1 MESKCDLN
9 KLKKRVKTL
18 MSKPQPEQRTPE
30 WFKERQ
36 TRITASE
43 AASCLDKSESVCKS
57 YVDEFNIS
65 NFKYK
70 TEPLN
75 PYETKEDYI
84 IKKCSAFY
92 GKAVFKDNQFTLWGK
107 KYEEVANRLYSKL
120 YNTKV
125 HEFGL
130 ISHNRVKWLAASPD
144 GITENGIM
152 IEIKCPKS
160 RKIDSSI
167 PPLYYWVQ
175 VQIQLEVCDLEECD
189 FLECEIEEINTEED
203 FLNIKLSGNQ
213 DLGIIFQILDSGP
226 DPKFIYPPIE
236 LITQQD
242 YINWKNEILQ
252 SNSNPSNLQPI
263 YYYISKYNVIRIK
276 RSKLWFS
283 NVRSTIK
290 KTWEII
296 MRLQSNKDDFE
307 KYKESIHLIKNK
319 TFLEKW
325 NGTSCLI
332 HDNDSTFIRDQPTR
346 DSSHD
351 STSLGNNLEQNC
363 IKTTSEE
370 SDSSE
375 DTEMCLID
383 SSE

>member
-1 MESKCDLN
+1 MEVNFVSNSNSINRLR
-9 KLKKRVKTL
+9 KRVKTL
-18 MSKPQPEQRTPE
+18 MGKPQPEQRTPE
-30 WFKERQ
+30 WFKQRQ

-43 AASCLDKSESVCKS
+43 AASCLDKSESVCNT
-57 YVDEFNIS
+57 YVNEFNVK

-92 GKAVFKDNQFTLWGK
+92 GESVFKDNQFTLWGK

-125 HEFGL
+125 YEFGL
-130 ISHNRVKWLAASPD
+130 ISHNRLKWLAASPD
-144 GITENGIM
+144 GITQDGIM

-189 FLECEIEEINTEED
+189 FLECEIEEINSEEE
-203 FLNIKLSGNQ
+203 FMNVKLSENQ
-213 DLGIIFQILDSGP
+213 DVGIIFQILDSGL

-236 LITQQD
+236 LITQED
-242 YINWKNEILQ
+242 YVNWKNEILQ
-252 SNSNPSNLQPI
+252 SNNNPSNLQPI

-276 RSKLWFS
+276 RSKQWFNSVKS
-283 NVRSTIK
+283 NIK

-296 MRLQSNKDDFE
+296 MRLQNNKDDFE

-332 HDNDSTFIRDQPTR
+332 NDNDSTFIYYP
-346 DSSHD
+346 
-351 STSLGNNLEQNC
+351 SLENC
-363 IKTTSEE
+363 VDSEE
-370 SDSSE
+370 SIIINTSE
-375 DTEMCLID
+375 SEKSNNSDMCLIE